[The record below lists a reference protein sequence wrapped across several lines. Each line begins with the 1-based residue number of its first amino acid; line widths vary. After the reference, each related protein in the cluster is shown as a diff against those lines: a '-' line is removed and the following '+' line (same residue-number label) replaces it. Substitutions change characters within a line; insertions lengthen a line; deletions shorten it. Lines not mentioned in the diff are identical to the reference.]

1 MASVKKATVASS
13 RPTLAA
19 RFPSYISRS
28 KLMGIDGDTTAFVGD
43 YTSSTRSFGA
53 GGGEA
58 FDEYSRESIPSIVHG
73 FNFIEIFQVVCYH

>member
-1 MASVKKATVASS
+1 
-13 RPTLAA
+13 
-19 RFPSYISRS
+19 
-28 KLMGIDGDTTAFVGD
+28 MGIDGDTTAFVGD